1 MSTKTT
7 KMSIFKKH
15 KTIADRSAGDRAR
28 HRKKIEKAIKDGIH
42 NIVAEE
48 SIIGESGKKKF
59 RIPVRGIK
67 EYRFVYGENGN
78 HSVGSGQDKDLQRGQ
93 VIGKK
98 KKGQGKGKPD
108 KPGNTAGEEFYEVEL
123 TLEQVAEYLFK
134 DLDLPNFEKK
144 RNAQVVAKK
153 IKRKGYRSKGIRPRL
168 DKKKSAIQRIK
179 RMKKEEFNGK
189 RDIDSEEHFS
199 FIEKDLRYK
208 HYKVTEKKTSNAVIF
223 FLMDVSG
230 SMGTTKKF
238 LSRSFFFL
246 LYHFIRSRYD
256 KVEIVFISYEAQA
269 HEVDEK
275 AFFER
280 GSSGGT
286 IASTG
291 VKMVSDIIDSRYH
304 PSSWN
309 IYTFHSSDGDNWPSD
324 NKQVIDLVSTLLPKL
339 QFYGYC
345 EIEPS
350 SERMGW
356 LKDSSLGSVFDSM
369 SNEKLKVANIKE
381 KEDIWGAFNS
391 FFKGGAK

>member
-1 MSTKTT
+1 MKDPTT
-7 KMSIFKKH
+7 RMSIFKKH
-15 KTIADRSAGDRAR
+15 KTIADRSAGDRGR
-28 HRKKIEKAIKDGIH
+28 HRKKIEKAIKEGIH

-59 RIPVRGIK
+59 KIPVRGIK

-78 HSVGSGQDKDLQRGQ
+78 HSVGSGAGSDLERGQ

-98 KKGQGKGKPD
+98 KKKAGKGKPE
-108 KPGNTAGEEFYEVEL
+108 KAGNKAGEEFYEVEL

-134 DLDLPNFEKK
+134 DLELPNFEKK
-144 RNAQVVAKK
+144 KNAQVVAKK
-153 IKRKGYRSKGIRPRL
+153 IRRRGYRTKGIRPRL

-179 RMKKEEFNGK
+179 RMKKEEHSGK
-189 RDIDSEEHFS
+189 RDSESEESFS
-199 FIEKDLRYK
+199 FIEQDLRYK

-246 LYHFIRSRYD
+246 LYHFVRSRYD
-256 KVEIVFISYEAQA
+256 KVEIAFVSYESQA
-269 HEVDEK
+269 SEVDEK
-275 AFFER
+275 SFFER

-286 IASTG
+286 IASSG
-291 VKMVSDIIDSRYH
+291 LKVVNEILDSRYH

-309 IYTFHSSDGDNWPSD
+309 AYVFHSSDGDNWPSD
-324 NKQVIDLVSTLLPKL
+324 NDAVIELVNQILPKL

-350 SERMGW
+350 AERMKW
-356 LKDSSLGSVFDSM
+356 LQETSLGSVFSKL
-369 SNEKLKVANIKE
+369 SSEKLKTAEIAN
-381 KEDIWGAFNS
+381 KEDIWPAFNK
-391 FFKGGAK
+391 FFKGEVS

>member
-1 MSTKTT
+1 MEERKL

-15 KTIADRSAGDRAR
+15 KTNADRSAGDRSR

-59 RIPVRGIK
+59 KIPVRGIK

-78 HSVGSGQDKDLQRGQ
+78 QAVGSGNGNDLQRGQ

-98 KKGQGKGKPD
+98 KKGKGQGKPD
-108 KPGNTAGEEFYEVEL
+108 KPGNEKGEEFYEVEL
-123 TLEQVAEYLFK
+123 TLEQVADYLFK

-144 RNAQVVAKK
+144 KNAEVISKK
-153 IKRKGYRSKGIRPRL
+153 IKRRGYRTKGIRPRL

-179 RMKKEEFNGK
+179 RMKKEEYSGK
-189 RDIDSEEHFS
+189 RELDSDEGFS

-208 HYKVTEKKTSNAVIF
+208 HYKVSEKRTSSAVIF

-230 SMGTTKKF
+230 SMGKTKKF

-256 KVEIVFISYEAQA
+256 KVEIVFVSYEAEA
-269 HEVDEK
+269 YEVDEK
-275 AFFER
+275 SFFER

-291 VKMVSDIIDSRYH
+291 VKMVNEIIDSRYH

-309 IYTFHSSDGDNWPSD
+309 IYAFHSSDGDNWPTD
-324 NKQVIDLVSTLLPKL
+324 NENVTSLMSQLMPKL

-350 SERMGW
+350 IERMGW
-356 LKDSSLGSVFDSM
+356 LKDTSLGSVFDGM
-369 SNEKLKVANIKE
+369 INDKLKTASITC
-381 KEDIWGAFNS
+381 KEDIWDAFNS
-391 FFKGGAK
+391 FFKGETL

>member
-1 MSTKTT
+1 MEDHKV

-15 KTIADRSAGDRAR
+15 KTNADRSAGDRAR
-28 HRKKIEKAIKDGIH
+28 HRKKIEKAIKEGIH

-59 RIPVRGIK
+59 KIPVRGIK

-78 HSVGSGQDKDLQRGQ
+78 NSVGSGNGNDLQRGQ

-98 KKGQGKGKPD
+98 KKKQGKGEPEKA
-108 KPGNTAGEEFYEVEL
+108 GNQAGEEFYEVEL
-123 TLEQVAEYLFK
+123 TLEQVADYLFK

-144 RNAQVVAKK
+144 KNAEVVSKK
-153 IKRKGYRSKGIRPRL
+153 IRRKGYRTKGIRPRL

-179 RMKKEEFNGK
+179 RMKKEEYSGK
-189 RDIDSEEHFS
+189 REQDSEESFS

-208 HYKVTEKKTSNAVIF
+208 HYKVSEKKTSSAVIF
-223 FLMDVSG
+223 FMMDVSG

-256 KVEIVFISYEAQA
+256 KVEIVFIAYESQA
-269 HEVDEK
+269 FEVDEK
-275 AFFER
+275 SFFER

-291 VKMVSDIIDSRYH
+291 IKMVNDIIDSRYH

-309 IYTFHSSDGDNWPSD
+309 IYAFHSSDGDNWPTD
-324 NKQVIDLVSTLLPKL
+324 NDNVKSIIQQLMPKL

-350 SERMGW
+350 AERMRW
-356 LKDSSLGSVFDSM
+356 LKDTSLGAVFDKM
-369 SNEKLKVANIKE
+369 VHDKLKSASITC
-381 KEDIWGAFNS
+381 KEDIWDAFNA
-391 FFKGGAK
+391 FFKGEV

>member
-1 MSTKTT
+1 
-7 KMSIFKKH
+7 MSIFKKH
-15 KTIADRSAGDRAR
+15 KTTADRSAGDRAR
-28 HRKKIEKAIKDGIH
+28 HRKKIEKAIKEGIH

-59 RIPVRGIK
+59 KIPVRGIK

-78 HSVGSGQDKDLQRGQ
+78 HSVGSGKGHDLQRGQ

-98 KKGQGKGKPD
+98 KKGKGKGQPEKA
-108 KPGNTAGEEFYEVEL
+108 GNQKGEEFYEVEL
-123 TLEQVAEYLFK
+123 TLEQVADYLFK
-134 DLDLPNFEKK
+134 DLDLPNFERKK
-144 RNAQVVAKK
+144 NSEVISKK
-153 IKRKGYRSKGIRPRL
+153 IKRKGYRTTGIRPRL
-168 DKKKSAIQRIK
+168 DKKKSAKQRIK
-179 RMKKEEFNGK
+179 RMKKEEFTGK
-189 RDIDSEEHFS
+189 REVDSEESFS

-208 HYKVTEKKTSNAVIF
+208 HYKVTEKRTSSAVIF

-230 SMGTTKKF
+230 SMGTQKKF

-256 KVEIVFISYEAQA
+256 KVEIVFVAYESEAS
-269 HEVDEK
+269 EVDEK
-275 AFFER
+275 SFFER

-291 VKMVSDIIDSRYH
+291 IKMVNDIIDSRYH

-309 IYTFHSSDGDNWPSD
+309 IYTFHSSDGDNWPTD
-324 NKQVIDLVSTLLPKL
+324 NDNVKSLIDQLLPKL

-350 SERMGW
+350 SERMRW
-356 LKDSSLGSVFDSM
+356 LKDTSLGSVFDKM
-369 SNEKLKVANIKE
+369 SYEKLKTADIAT
-381 KEDIWGAFNS
+381 KEDIWSAFNA
-391 FFKGGAK
+391 FFKGDMS

>member
-1 MSTKTT
+1 MEDHKV

-15 KTIADRSAGDRAR
+15 KTTADRSAGDRAR

-59 RIPVRGIK
+59 KIPVRGIK

-78 HSVGSGQDKDLQRGQ
+78 HSVGNGDGNDLQRGQ

-98 KKGQGKGKPD
+98 KKGKGKGKPE
-108 KPGNTAGEEFYEVEL
+108 KAGNDAGEEFYEVEL
-123 TLEQVAEYLFK
+123 TLEQVADYLFK

-144 RNAQVVAKK
+144 KNSEVISKK
-153 IKRKGYRSKGIRPRL
+153 IKRKGYRTKGIRPRL
-168 DKKKSAIQRIK
+168 DKKKSAKQRIK
-179 RMKKEEFNGK
+179 RMKKEEFSGK
-189 RDIDSEEHFS
+189 RELDSDESFS

-208 HYKVTEKKTSNAVIF
+208 HYKVSEKRTSSAVIF

-256 KVEIVFISYEAQA
+256 KVEIVFVAYEANA

-275 AFFER
+275 SFFER

-286 IASTG
+286 IASSG
-291 VKMVSDIIDSRYH
+291 IKMVNDIIDSRYH

-324 NKQVIDLVSTLLPKL
+324 NDNVKELTSQLLPKL

-350 SERMGW
+350 EERMRW
-356 LKDSSLGSVFDSM
+356 LKDTNLGSVFDKM
-369 SNEKLKVANIKE
+369 VDEKLKTASITN
-381 KEDIWGAFNS
+381 KEDIWAAFHM
-391 FFKGGAK
+391 FFKGEV

>member
-1 MSTKTT
+1 
-7 KMSIFKKH
+7 MSIFKKH

-28 HRKKIEKAIKDGIH
+28 HRRKIEKAIKEGIH
-42 NIVAEE
+42 DIVAEE
-48 SIIGESGKKKF
+48 SIIGENGKKKF

-78 HSVGSGQDKDLQRGQ
+78 HSVGSGQGSDLERGQ
-93 VIGKK
+93 VIGQKK
-98 KKGQGKGKPD
+98 KSKGKGSGEEKA
-108 KPGNTAGEEFYEVEL
+108 GNEEGEEFYEVEL
-123 TLEQVAEYLFK
+123 TLEQVADYLFN

-144 RNAQVVAKK
+144 KSTEVVSKK
-153 IKRKGYRSKGIRPRL
+153 IKRKGYRTKGIRPRL
-168 DKKKSAIQRIK
+168 DKKKSAKERIK
-179 RMKKEEFNGK
+179 RMKKEEFSGK
-189 RDIDSEEHFS
+189 RESDSDEDFS
-199 FIEKDLRYK
+199 FIEQDLRYK
-208 HYKVTEKKTSNAVIF
+208 HYKVDEKRTSSAVIF

-256 KVEIVFISYEAQA
+256 KVEIVFVSYEAKAQ
-269 HEVDEK
+269 EVDEK
-275 AFFER
+275 SFFER

-291 VKMVSDIIDSRYH
+291 VKMVGDIIEERYH

-309 IYTFHSSDGDNWPSD
+309 IYAFHSSDGDNWPTD
-324 NKQVIDLVSTLLPKL
+324 NENVENALRQILPKL

-350 SERMGW
+350 SERMRW
-356 LKDSSLGSVFDSM
+356 LRETSLSKVLEKFEGEKFKT
-369 SNEKLKVANIKE
+369 SNITCKQ
-381 KEDIWGAFNS
+381 DIWQAFYH
-391 FFKGGAK
+391 FFGGKY